1 MPFNTIEDALAALAK
16 QAMLGPVLQDSL
28 SQSFTL
34 VPVNFAQSS
43 NMF

>member
-28 SQSFTL
+28 
-34 VPVNFAQSS
+34 VNHLLWYL
-43 NMF
+43 